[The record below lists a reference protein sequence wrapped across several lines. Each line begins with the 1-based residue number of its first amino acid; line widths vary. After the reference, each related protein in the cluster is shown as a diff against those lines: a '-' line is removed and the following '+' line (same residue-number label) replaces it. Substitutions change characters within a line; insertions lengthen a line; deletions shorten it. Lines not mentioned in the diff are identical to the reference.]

1 MLWLISAAVAS
12 PSTTW
17 ASPNK
22 IINPQPL
29 CSQRNKHP
37 PCFLWPTTYPH
48 NPTTPRKKHDSGYGW
63 HLFPSLAL
71 DIAFL
76 LGHFLDHESPHK
88 DPGWNIPPQKI
99 FETTTRRTSFTVRV
113 FIPLSRGE
121 NQVGVKSPKKYLKTK
136 VLCVFF
142 VGNLFSEFRQ
152 LHQSFALLAFLTP
165 FGFLKPFL
173 HVPLE
178 NTPTEWYFFLRWN
191 LKFWSWRGKRGCEH
205 FMQFILKRFSLGCCQ
220 STHIGTSSK
229 QPHGS

>member
-1 MLWLISAAVAS
+1 MFSLTNNL
-12 PSTTW
+12 P
-17 ASPNK
+17 
-22 IINPQPL
+22 PQPH
-29 CSQRNKHP
+29 HP
-37 PCFLWPTTYPH
+37 PKKTTKTITH
-48 NPTTPRKKHDSGYGW
+48 SGYGW

-88 DPGWNIPPQKI
+88 DPGWNIPPPKI

-113 FIPLSRGE
+113 LIPLSRGE

-136 VLCVFF
+136 ALCVFF

-152 LHQSFALLAFLTP
+152 LHQSFAFLAFLTP

-178 NTPTEWYFFLRWN
+178 NTPTEWYFFSPVEFEV
-191 LKFWSWRGKRGCEH
+191 LKLKGKARVWTFYAVYSETV
-205 FMQFILKRFSLGCCQ
+205 FTRLLLKHSYRNQ
-220 STHIGTSSK
+220 
-229 QPHGS
+229 